1 MENQFVTIEGINFD
15 LAQVKKDIAELG
27 SKEAF
32 IERAKQLWWVNV
44 NPAIN
49 EATLNKRIVSVY
61 DAATAYGAE
70 PKKESASKK

>member
-1 MENQFVTIEGINFD
+1 MENQFVAIEGINLD
-15 LAQVKKDIAELG
+15 LKVLKNDLELCG

-32 IERAKQLWWVNV
+32 IARLRELYWVNV

-49 EATLNKRIVSVY
+49 EATLIKRLNAVY